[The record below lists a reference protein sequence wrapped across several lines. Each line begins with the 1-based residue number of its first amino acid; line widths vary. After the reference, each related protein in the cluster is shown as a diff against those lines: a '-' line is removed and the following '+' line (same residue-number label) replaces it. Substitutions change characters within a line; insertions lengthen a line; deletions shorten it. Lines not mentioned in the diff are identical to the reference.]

1 MCGGKDACLFLLD
14 PTPGADRSA
23 REHLRPWLAGQG
35 LIAEEI
41 QDVLIAVTEAV
52 DGVVTA
58 ERHQDRG
65 EPIQVSAVIDVD
77 DRGARGVALR
87 VVDQGTMP
95 IARGTVSHIVDYG
108 QVMMRSAMDEVT
120 TTTDPQGGTV
130 IAMRTRPLLR
140 GHRKDAAG

>member
-1 MCGGKDACLFLLD
+1 MCSGKDTCLFLLD
-14 PTPGADRSA
+14 PVPGTDRPA
-23 REHLRPWLAGQG
+23 RGHLRPWLAEQG

-58 ERHQDRG
+58 ERHQNPG
-65 EPIQVSAVIDVD
+65 EPIQVSAVVDVD

-108 QVMMRSAMDEVT
+108 HLMMRSAMDEVAT
-120 TTTDPQGGTV
+120 KTDPQGGTV
-130 IAMRTRPLLR
+130 ITMRTRPLLR
-140 GHRKDAAG
+140 PRKDAAG